1 MEEKYSDLLCAI
13 EREISSQFIF
23 SIVLSA
29 ILGLCLI
36 GIIFFSKNKKDTI
49 WLIIVVSIV
58 FTIAIAYSVWIS
70 TTKSN
75 IKEDID
81 QDCIISYTGEFSF
94 SKASQ
99 SNPEYHSIKI
109 IESDGSTIML
119 RLYHNDKLKN
129 EFPVLG
135 EYMCLSNGNYYGT
148 LLYAPNS
155 KIILVI
161 ENLSLIK

>member
-81 QDCIISYTGEFSF
+81 QDCIIPTLENFHF
-94 SKASQ
+94 QKQ
-99 SNPEYHSIKI
+99 VNQTQNI
-109 IESDGSTIML
+109 IQ
-119 RLYHNDKLKN
+119 
-129 EFPVLG
+129 
-135 EYMCLSNGNYYGT
+135 
-148 LLYAPNS
+148 
-155 KIILVI
+155 
-161 ENLSLIK
+161 